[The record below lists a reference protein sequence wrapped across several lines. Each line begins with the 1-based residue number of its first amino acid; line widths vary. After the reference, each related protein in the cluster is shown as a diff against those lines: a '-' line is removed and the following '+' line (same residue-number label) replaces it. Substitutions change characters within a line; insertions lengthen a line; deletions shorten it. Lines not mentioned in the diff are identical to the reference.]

1 MFEHIWEW
9 IIIAVLSILFNLT
22 PVLAPPTWAMLAYFQ
37 TEHDV
42 PMLQVVAFGAIGSTL
57 GRVMLALVS
66 RRIGVRIIP
75 ERRRAGLESAMESI
89 KERKTLS
96 VPLLSLFAVGP
107 VPKSL
112 LFIAAG
118 ITRMPLWPGALV
130 FGAARSV
137 IYLVT
142 LAVVETSVTSLG
154 DVFASPVGGPLI
166 IAAQIASVIGVF
178 LMFRLDLPRL
188 FTRAKLVTGR
198 RIIIPALAFSR
209 KLQNAWTR

>member
-1 MFEHIWEW
+1 VFEHIWEW
-9 IIIAVLSILFNLT
+9 IIIAVLSVLFNLT

-42 PMLQVVAFGAIGSTL
+42 PMLQAVAIGAAGSTV
-57 GRVMLALVS
+57 GRVLLALIS

-75 ERRRAGLESAMESI
+75 QRRRAGLESAMESI
-89 KERKTLS
+89 KERKQLS

-118 ITRMPLWPGALV
+118 IARMPLWPGALV
-130 FGAARSV
+130 FGAARTV

-142 LAVVETSVTSLG
+142 LTVVETSVTSLG
-154 DVFASPVGGPLI
+154 DVFASPVGGPLM
-166 IAAQIASVIGVF
+166 IAAQFASVIGVF
-178 LMFRLDLPRL
+178 LMFRLDMPRL
-188 FTRAKLVTGR
+188 LEKVKLVAGR
-198 RIIIPALAFSR
+198 RIVIPALAFSR